1 MDLEVKAEKKKGV
14 HNCSLL
20 GNAGNN
26 LSSSELGLAVLLPV
40 LVPVGLYLNYLLAQP
55 KGDDGM

>member
-1 MDLEVKAEKKKGV
+1 MKAEKKKGV

-26 LSSSELGLAVLLPV
+26 LSSSELGLAVFLPV